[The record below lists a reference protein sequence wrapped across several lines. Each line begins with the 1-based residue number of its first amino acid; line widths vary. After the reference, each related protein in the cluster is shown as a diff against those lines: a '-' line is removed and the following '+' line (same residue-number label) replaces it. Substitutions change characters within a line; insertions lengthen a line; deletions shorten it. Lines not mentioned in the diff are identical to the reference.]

1 MVKLKAASFHLID
14 KKIFPPIQ
22 KSKIFQSCT
31 LMMCDINRDFLVQYC
46 PEVRLHDS
54 HVCVTRRTRRLARKI
69 CRIFITS
76 QLDSKRF
83 KMSKTHCTIIKFT
96 HATRKTRV
104 WFNIHPDPVY
114 VTVHVKTY
122 KHRKKKKIQLHSKRT
137 NPAFTCIHVH
147 ILVCSPAFT
156 GELTAFI
163 SNAIECSS
171 VFKMNAAMCSK
182 WMQQC
187 VRNEHSVFE
196 ANTAECLK
204 QCSILLKQTPNFIL
218 IKKC

>member
-22 KSKIFQSCT
+22 KSQIFQSCT
-31 LMMCDINRDFLVQYC
+31 LMMCDINRDFLIQYC

-54 HVCVTRRTRRLARKI
+54 HVCVTRRTRRLACKI

-83 KMSKTHCTIIKFT
+83 KMSKMHCTIIKFT
-96 HATRKTRV
+96 YATRKTRV

-122 KHRKKKKIQLHSKRT
+122 KHRKKKKYSCIRKEQTLH
-137 NPAFTCIHVH
+137 
-147 ILVCSPAFT
+147 SPAFMFT
-156 GELTAFI
+156 SWCVHLRLLANSLHSFRML
-163 SNAIECSS
+163 SNA
-171 VFKMNAAMCSK
+171 VVCSK
-182 WMQQC
+182 GMQ
-187 VRNEHSVFE
+187 
-196 ANTAECLK
+196 
-204 QCSILLKQTPNFIL
+204 
-218 IKKC
+218 